1 AWGQARQSEVR
12 AAFERS
18 GETTWRR
25 AWDGVR
31 TRLDAYV
38 DTWSAARLD
47 ACEATRI
54 RRVQDERMMAMRLA
68 CLDPRRDALVV
79 LSDAYAEADPAVVED
94 ALTTAHALPSI
105 ESCADRKELEHG
117 GDLGLDDPRLRAA
130 YDAVGHADALRNLD
144 RHAEATAAYEA
155 VVP

>member
-1 AWGQARQSEVR
+1 TFAEAFGDGPMSRGLAKILRRGTRDDPDERYPDLRALLAEVDAVTRPRRGAALGIAFTGIGAIAAISWSRLAAEPSPGPPIPCDDGRSTLESAWGQARQSEVR

-47 ACEATRI
+47 AC
-54 RRVQDERMMAMRLA
+54 
-68 CLDPRRDALVV
+68 
-79 LSDAYAEADPAVVED
+79 
-94 ALTTAHALPSI
+94 
-105 ESCADRKELEHG
+105 
-117 GDLGLDDPRLRAA
+117 
-130 YDAVGHADALRNLD
+130 
-144 RHAEATAAYEA
+144 
-155 VVP
+155 